1 MEEKNQNQEFSF
13 IKEKIK
19 DKPINRR
26 RLLYQILWTVLV
38 GILFGFTACIT
49 FVAARPKLEKF
60 MEIETDA
67 KVTIPRDEEFQEQ
80 QTGPDVKND
89 TEHIQENQTDTG
101 EQQVVQ
107 NSAVSQEE
115 QQNGN
120 LEQSD
125 SNGQNQNSQKSEQSS
140 ETIEHVYVE
149 KELDIEEFQNLQNK
163 LFLVGKKANRSVVT
177 VTGVKNHIDWF
188 ESSYESETQASGI
201 IIANNGQELLILT
214 EKKIVDN
221 AEEIHITFINDVIVS
236 ASVKKYDANTGI
248 AIISVP
254 LEDVSEETRKQ
265 IDVATLGNSFMV
277 NQGSVVLAIGSPLGA
292 NYSILIGSI
301 TSSNNTISMWD
312 SIYNVFTTDIMGS
325 TNGSGVLINLKGEV
339 VGLVMQDY
347 SSQSDRNTI
356 TALSISQL
364 KGIIEDLSNGK
375 AIPYLGLK
383 LSTITEEIAE
393 EYNLPKGVYIKNVET
408 DVPSPAMNAG
418 IQAGDVLVGINGE
431 KILTVEQYF
440 AKIMSLS
447 PEQSVKIK
455 VLRQSGE
462 EYIELECD
470 AVVGVLQ

>member
-236 ASVKKYDANTGI
+236 ASVKKYDTNTGI